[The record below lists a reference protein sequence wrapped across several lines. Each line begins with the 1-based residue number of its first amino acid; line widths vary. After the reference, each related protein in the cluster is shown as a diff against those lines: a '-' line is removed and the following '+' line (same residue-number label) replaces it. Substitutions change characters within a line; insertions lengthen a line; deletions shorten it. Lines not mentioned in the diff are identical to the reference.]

1 MNKKHFLAELEHELM
16 PLKKSELRKF
26 ISYYE
31 EMIDD
36 YLEDG
41 CTEEEAI
48 RRIGTPG
55 HIAGEILE
63 DAGSNMSGRSLGSK
77 ILIGILLVL
86 GSPLWGSLLLA
97 ALLLILSVYLIL
109 WCIPLCTGALGLA
122 ALLLALVSIPGS
134 IPLFFHSAIT
144 GSVQLG
150 LGLFA
155 GGTTLLGALLTWQLI
170 RLFMQPTKILT
181 QKLTSMVYR
190 RKRSK

>member
-1 MNKKHFLAELEHELM
+1 MNKKYFLLELEHELK
-16 PLKKSELRKF
+16 PLKKAELEKF
-26 ISYYE
+26 LSYYE

-48 RRIGTPG
+48 RRIGSPED
-55 HIAGEILE
+55 ISREILE
-63 DAGSNMSGRSLGSK
+63 DSSSFMEGRPLGSK
-77 ILIGILLVL
+77 IFIGILLVL

-97 ALLLILSVYLIL
+97 ALLPVLSAYMIL
-109 WCIPLCTGALGLA
+109 WCIPLCTGSLSLGA
-122 ALLLALVSIPGS
+122 FLLALVSIPGS
-134 IPLFFHSAIT
+134 VPLFFGSAIT

-150 LGLFA
+150 LGLCA
-155 GGTTLLGALLTWQLI
+155 GGGALLGALLTWQFI
-170 RLFMQPTKILT
+170 RLFVQPTKVLT